1 MHFIVPV
8 FVVSTLTVIAFLLYR
23 QRQDVKA
30 IQTVTER
37 HRGTSSERE
46 LVLQL
51 LKLGF
56 RNTAIFHDL
65 YIRNR
70 NGTYTQIDLVLAT
83 DAGILVFEVKEYSG
97 WIFGTGTQRN
107 WTQVMGYGRYKYR
120 FYNPVLQNRK
130 HVSDLQQQLPQF
142 RDIPFYSIVVFYGN
156 CQFRKVHDIPS
167 DTFLVKWH
175 EVANV
180 INGIVTSGK
189 SAPYKDKWEVARFL
203 AAAARNGAD
212 HQIVEEHVMNVRKWK
227 RKGRTSVV

>member
-1 MHFIVPV
+1 MYVILFSSVCLAVAAIGFI
-8 FVVSTLTVIAFLLYR
+8 LYR
-23 QRQDVKA
+23 QRQNTKA

-51 LKLGF
+51 LRMGF

-83 DAGILVFEVKEYSG
+83 DVGILVFEVKEYSG

-107 WTQVMGYGRYKYR
+107 WTQVMGYGRYKYP
-120 FYNPVLQNRK
+120 FYNPVFQNRK
-130 HVSDLQQQLPQF
+130 HVSDLRDQLPQF

-156 CQFRKVHDIPS
+156 CQFVKVKEIPF

-180 INGIVTSGK
+180 INGIVASGK
-189 SAPYKDKWEVARFL
+189 SAPYKDKWEVAHFL

-212 HQIVEEHVMNVRKWK
+212 HQIVQEHVINVTQWR
-227 RKGRTSVV
+227 RQFGSGG